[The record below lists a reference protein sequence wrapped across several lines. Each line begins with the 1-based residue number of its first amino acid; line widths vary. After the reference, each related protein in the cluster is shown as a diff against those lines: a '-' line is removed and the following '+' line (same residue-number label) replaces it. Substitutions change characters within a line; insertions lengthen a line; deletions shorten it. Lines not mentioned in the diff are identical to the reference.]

1 MMDMKNILR
10 YSAMAAV
17 TSAMLCACSGSGNKD
32 KAAEPVAEKT
42 PLVAVQAATV
52 SVVSDDQVYSST
64 VQPWAKNNI
73 VPQAGGRIE
82 ELLVEVGDYVSQGQV
97 VARMEDVQLL
107 QAELQVGND
116 KVEFERIKGLYE
128 RGGVSQS
135 DFEAFELA
143 CKVHKSTYENLLR
156 NTVLR
161 SPVSGV
167 ISARNYD
174 KGDICSVAMPIYVV
188 EQIVPVKLLL
198 AVSES
203 DYNRVHKGDAASISV
218 DSFPGET
225 FVGKITNIYPTIDA
239 ATHTFTVEVK
249 VDNNNRKLRP
259 GMYAKVTVTFGNA
272 TRVMVPDVAV
282 VKQLGSGERFVYLY
296 NEQTQTVDYTKVT
309 VGRRYGNQYVILEG
323 LKEGDK
329 VVTEGI
335 LRIRDGVKV
344 NVK

>member
-1 MMDMKNILR
+1 
-10 YSAMAAV
+10 MAAV
-17 TSAMLCACSGSGNKD
+17 TSAMLCACSGSDNKD

-174 KGDICSVAMPIYVV
+174 KGDLCSVAMPIYVV
-188 EQIVPVKLLL
+188 EQIIPVKLLL

-239 ATHTFTVEVK
+239 ATHTFTVEVR
-249 VDNNNRKLRP
+249 VDNKDKKLRP

-272 TRVMVPDVAV
+272 ARVMVPDVAV

-329 VVTEGI
+329 VVTEGL